1 MNNSFMNIS
10 NPTLSEYFNLSYA
23 RHQTGLNR
31 KTFCL
36 QWDVDRR
43 QWRLKQ
49 WNHFRYILSQA
60 YSINRSMVEN
70 WYVVQVDLIFLG
82 QHCYQLS
89 SYFILRTWS
98 EFILTLTESQVS
110 LPHRI
115 QSLETPPSEKKLQ
128 QVRTTLKGSWMMSK
142 S

>member
-36 QWDVDRR
+36 QLDVDRR
-43 QWRLKQ
+43 QWRFKTMKPFSVYVLIDFA
-49 WNHFRYILSQA
+49 WSRYLSQA

-70 WYVVQVDLIFLG
+70 WYVVQVDLIFPG
-82 QHCYQLS
+82 QHCYQPS

-110 LPHRI
+110 LPHL
-115 QSLETPPSEKKLQ
+115 QSHWKPLPQRKN
-128 QVRTTLKGSWMMSK
+128 
-142 S
+142 